1 MRVELDFGKSKTK
14 AKPAK
19 AKKAGKKQTKQDKK
33 KDEKEENETENQPF
47 LLPVL
52 PVSISDLQREKADPI
67 QIEPID
73 LQFIESE
80 NDVIKMV
87 CESITTFTEQNIV
100 KIHNECIRGA
110 LVGLIDSSKSEN
122 VENVENGIKHPKKT
136 LKAKRKPTARADI
149 IYDPKDKNKAYVCPV
164 WTPPTP
170 RSHASVLF
178 LYFRRVFSN
187 TFFCLKLIY

>member
-1 MRVELDFGKSKTK
+1 MRVELDFGKST
-14 AKPAK
+14 AK
-19 AKKAGKKQTKQDKK
+19 AKATKAAKAGKKQTKQEKK
-33 KDEKEENETENQPF
+33 KEEKEENENQPF
-47 LLPVL
+47 QLPLL
-52 PVSISDLQREKADPI
+52 PVSIADLQREKADPI

-122 VENVENGIKHPKKT
+122 VENVENEIKQPKKT
-136 LKAKRKPTARADI
+136 LKAKRKSTARADI

-170 RSHASVLF
+170 RSHASFLF
-178 LYFRRVFSN
+178 LYFRRVCSN
-187 TFFCLKLIY
+187 IYFV